1 MAKNTINCLVSVG
14 YNTKMGTFEIF
25 DRDDYNA
32 MCEAVEAEKAADK
45 ANENAMAVVSAL
57 DETQARG

>member
-45 ANENAMAVVSAL
+45 ANENAMAVVSVL

>member
-1 MAKNTINCLVSVG
+1 MAKNTINCLVLVG